1 MPVVGIYQSAAT
13 VNMSVFQAAP
23 PHGHV
28 YNTRQKQVEYVRELA
43 RFVLTEPYMSFCI
56 RQISNDCLTHPMQI
70 RENGRALRPELEQL
84 LGRHFGEF
92 ADAALSMLYMC
103 GFVAY
108 YVKKVDGVRLPHV
121 LPLGSFT
128 WCIKRLDHPGNAVW
142 PFEIR
147 LDGIDVSFDKH
158 KIHIFDCMQSPSV
171 YSPVDGLFQLF
182 GIYKNCREAAV
193 EAAAQMRQASL
204 VVTETVDL
212 KDQTISGLQ
221 LLDETRRYAMT
232 GFHPLAQT
240 DVELRSDAA
249 NVIGMKETWVQ
260 RMNEEHPDIRVAI
273 LPPNSQ
279 VTQVTATS
287 PDVVMLQEFFNQYIE
302 GVLSFF
308 NIQHRMSTGQFR
320 VTSAQPNSNMKNQY
334 NNVLATSRRLEKL
347 LSEVYS
353 NCFEVDVHK
362 VSVKLTPQ
370 KKLEVSCV
378 EDLKTLA
385 EWGVFTVP
393 EMRKM
398 F

>member
-1 MPVVGIYQSAAT
+1 
-13 VNMSVFQAAP
+13 
-23 PHGHV
+23 
-28 YNTRQKQVEYVRELA
+28 
-43 RFVLTEPYMSFCI
+43 
-56 RQISNDCLTHPMQI
+56 
-70 RENGRALRPELEQL
+70 
-84 LGRHFGEF
+84 
-92 ADAALSMLYMC
+92 MLYMC

-108 YVKKVDGVRLPHV
+108 YIKKVDGVRLPHV

-128 WCIKRLDHPGNAVW
+128 WCIKRLDNPGNAVW

-147 LDGIDVSFDKH
+147 LDGIDVSFEKH
-158 KIHIFDCMQSPSV
+158 RILIFDCMQSPSV
-171 YSPVDGLFQLF
+171 YSPVDSLFELF
-182 GIYKNCREAAV
+182 RMYKNCREAAV
-193 EAAAQMRQASL
+193 EATAQMRQAQL

-221 LLDETRRYAMT
+221 LLDETRRYAMS

-240 DVELRSDAA
+240 DVELRGDTS
-249 NVIGMKETWVQ
+249 NVTGMKETWVQ
-260 RMNEEHPDIRVAI
+260 RMNEEHPELRVAI

-334 NNVLATSRRLEKL
+334 NNVLATSRRLERL
-347 LSEVYS
+347 LREVYS
-353 NCFEVDVHK
+353 NCFEVELDK

-378 EDLKTLA
+378 EDLKILA

>member
-1 MPVVGIYQSAAT
+1 
-13 VNMSVFQAAP
+13 MSVFQTAP
-23 PHGHV
+23 AHGHV
-28 YNTRQKQVEYVRELA
+28 HNSRQKQVEYVRQLA
-43 RFVLTEPYMSFCI
+43 RFVLTEPYMRFCI
-56 RQISNDCLTHPMQI
+56 RQVSNDCLTHPIEI
-70 RENGRALRPELEQL
+70 RESGRALRPELDRL
-84 LGRHFGEF
+84 LNAKFAEF

-108 YVKKVDGVRLPHV
+108 YVRKVDGVRLPHL

-128 WCIKRLDHPGNAVW
+128 WCMKRIDNPTAVW

-158 KIHIFDCMQSPSV
+158 RIHIFDCMQSPSV
-171 YSPVDGLFQLF
+171 YSPVDGLFELF
-182 GIYKNCREAAV
+182 SLYRNCRQAAV
-193 EAAAQMRQASL
+193 DATEQMRQAQI
-204 VVTETVDL
+204 VVTEAVDL

-221 LLDETRRYAMT
+221 LLDDTRRYAMS
-232 GFHPLAQT
+232 GWHPLAQT
-240 DVELRSDAA
+240 DVEVRSDDS
-249 NVIGMKETWVQ
+249 NVTGMKETWVQ
-260 RMNEEHPDIRVAI
+260 RMTEQHPQLRVAI

-279 VTQVTATS
+279 VTQVAAAT
-287 PDVVMLQEFFNQYIE
+287 PDVAMLQEFFNQYIE

-308 NIQHRMSTGQFR
+308 NVQHRMSTGQFR

-334 NNVLATSRRLEKL
+334 NNVLAVSKRLEEML
-347 LSEVYS
+347 REVYS
-353 NCFEVDVHK
+353 ICFEVEVHK
-362 VSVKLTPQ
+362 VGVKLTPQ

-393 EMRKM
+393 QMRDM

>member
-1 MPVVGIYQSAAT
+1 
-13 VNMSVFQAAP
+13 MSVFQAAP
-23 PHGHV
+23 AHGHV
-28 YNTRQKQVEYVRELA
+28 HGSRQKQVEYVRELA
-43 RFVLTEPYMSFCI
+43 RFVLTEPYMCFCI
-56 RQISNDCLTHPMQI
+56 RQISNDCLTHPIEI
-70 RENGRALRPELEQL
+70 RENGRQLRPELQRL
-84 LGRHFGEF
+84 LSTHFTEF
-92 ADAALSMLYMC
+92 ADKSLSMLYMC

-128 WCIKRLDHPGNAVW
+128 WCIKRLDNPGSAVW

-171 YSPVDGLFQLF
+171 YSPVDSLFELF
-182 GIYKNCREAAV
+182 MLYKNCRQAAT
-193 EAAAQMRQASL
+193 ESTEQLSRAHI

-221 LLDETRRYAMT
+221 LLDETRRYAMS
-232 GFHPLAQT
+232 GLHPLAQT
-240 DVELRSDAA
+240 DVELRPEQYPDS
-249 NVIGMKETWVQ
+249 NVTGMKETWIH
-260 RMNEEHPDIRVAI
+260 RMNEQHPELRVSI

-279 VTQVTATS
+279 ITQVAVAT
-287 PDVVMLQEFFNQYIE
+287 PDVTVLQEFFNQYIE

-320 VTSAQPNSNMKNQY
+320 VQSAQPNSNMKNQY
-334 NNVLATSRRLEKL
+334 NNVLATSKRLEHL
-347 LSEVYS
+347 LREVYS
-353 NCFEVDVHK
+353 VCFELELQS

-378 EDLKTLA
+378 ADLKILA
-385 EWGVFTVP
+385 EWNVFTVAQ
-393 EMRKM
+393 MRDM